1 MDIISRY
8 VPLEKKG
15 KEYMGVCPFHADTN
29 PSMHVSAEKQIY
41 KCFACGAGGDVFR
54 FVSKMENLNFPA
66 AVVRVSEMV
75 GAPLQVSLEKKVD
88 PVTEQKKPLF
98 ETMNIWLEYCSY
110 LLFSQDGQKALHY
123 LHDRKFTDELI
134 REFGIGY
141 APAARTGAAFLEA
154 RKLDPVLLKKTGLIQ
169 DEPGPI
175 KPVFS
180 ERITI
185 PIHDEHGQPV
195 GITARC
201 MPGSSQAKYINTRET
216 ELYSKGDIVFNY
228 HRALPAARKAG
239 RLILS
244 EGAMDV
250 LGLAKA
256 GIREGVAC
264 LGTACTPRQLQLL
277 QRANVPVT
285 VFYDSDRAGRNAAF
299 KFGQAA
305 LQAQIPFSIVS
316 NSLAKDPDEIYCE
329 KGAATLQKVVTQTI
343 SFAEFSFSFLREVYD
358 LDNYEDR
365 KKYAAQLH
373 QIIQS
378 SLSGP
383 EQSFW
388 LEKLKDETGIDY
400 TGLQRRPQNE
410 RRQHGSSQ
418 KRPAFVPLEKIT
430 PGRIQD
436 ERTILLCMLYSY
448 ECTRKFREKIGFFA
462 DPVHQQLALYIYTA
476 WKSGNVSQPA
486 DLIGMM
492 EEDEPI
498 ALLTELLSSQP
509 DYILEDSF
517 ESEFETSMLNIQ
529 EEMLNRQIEAINEQI
544 RSTADIKEKIRLSGR
559 KTRLIQERNELVGEQ
574 TDQRNRRR
582 KEGKP

>member
-1 MDIISRY
+1 
-8 VPLEKKG
+8 
-15 KEYMGVCPFHADTN
+15 MGVCPFHADTN
-29 PSMHVSAEKQIY
+29 PSMHVSPDKQIY

-54 FVSKMENLNFPA
+54 FVSKMENLSFPA
-66 AVVRVSEMV
+66 SVVRVSEIV
-75 GAPLQVSLEKKVD
+75 GAPLQVNLEKKSD
-88 PVTEQKKPLF
+88 PQTEQKKPLF
-98 ETMNIWLEYCSY
+98 ETLNTWLDYCSY
-110 LLFSQDGQKALHY
+110 LLFSQEGQPALQY
-123 LHDRKFTDELI
+123 LHQRKFTDELI

-141 APAARTGAAFLEA
+141 APSAKTGAAFLEA
-154 RKLDPVLLKKTGLIQ
+154 RNMDPALLRQTGLIQ
-169 DEPGPI
+169 EEPGAIRPS
-175 KPVFS
+175 FS

-185 PIHDEHGQPV
+185 PIHDEHGHAV

-239 RLILS
+239 RLILT

-256 GIREGVAC
+256 GIMEGVAC

-277 QRANVPVT
+277 QRVSVPVT

-305 LQAQIPFSIVS
+305 LEAHIPFSVVS
-316 NSLAKDPDEIYCE
+316 SSLAKDPDEIYCE
-329 KGAATLQKVVTQTI
+329 KGAATLQKTVSQTV

-365 KKYAAQLH
+365 KKYAARMQ
-373 QIIQS
+373 QIIHA

-383 EQSFW
+383 EQSYW
-388 LEKLKDETGIDY
+388 LEKLRDETGIDY
-400 TGLQRRPQNE
+400 TAQLKKPE
-410 RRQHGSSQ
+410 SYRQSHGR
-418 KRPAFVPLEKIT
+418 KKERPAFVPLEKIT

-476 WKSGNVSQPA
+476 WKTGNVRQPA

-492 EEDEPI
+492 EEEEPV
-498 ALLTELLSSQP
+498 ALLTDLLSSQP

-544 RSTADIKEKIRLSGR
+544 RSTADISEKLRLSGR
-559 KTRLIQERNELVGEQ
+559 KTRLIQERNELVHEGS
-574 TDQRNRRR
+574 DLRNRRR